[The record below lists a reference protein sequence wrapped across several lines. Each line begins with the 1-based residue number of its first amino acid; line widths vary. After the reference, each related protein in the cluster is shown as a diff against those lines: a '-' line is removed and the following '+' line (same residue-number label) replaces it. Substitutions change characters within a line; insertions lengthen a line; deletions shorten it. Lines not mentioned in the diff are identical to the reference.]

1 MGRTESIELKKNM
14 ERLEITEKCHSF
26 VYKDRVP
33 ELEERG
39 GGGGG
44 RRRGRGEDGCMDDLP
59 CLHTSFLS
67 LFFFFVIF

>member
-1 MGRTESIELKKNM
+1 VGRTESTELKKNM
-14 ERLEITEKCHSF
+14 QRLEITEKCHSF

-44 RRRGRGEDGCMDDLP
+44 GGEDGCMDDLP
-59 CLHTSFLS
+59 HLHTNFLS